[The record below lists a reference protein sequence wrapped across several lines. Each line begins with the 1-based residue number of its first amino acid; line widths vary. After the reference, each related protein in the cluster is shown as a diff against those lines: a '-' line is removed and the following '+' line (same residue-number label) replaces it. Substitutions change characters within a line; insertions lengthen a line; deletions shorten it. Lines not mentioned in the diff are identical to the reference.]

1 MHSLND
7 VFAWSFVSLFN
18 YETCR
23 FIWYTIGKRRCRI
36 IDTAICLYRVFIPTS
51 SLCLRK
57 QCSIVFPISI
67 SLLLIWNTN
76 FTKTRNTYITQNSRV
91 AIIILMCA
99 SIVELSTHCMGGYRL
114 LVFHLQ
120 LGYDIEQSRQWCLRN
135 FVVVSLAS
143 ESVPLQHY
151 TPSNIELDWGIPLNN
166 NHPDS
171 GWNTLS

>member
-18 YETCR
+18 YETC
-23 FIWYTIGKRRCRI
+23 I

-120 LGYDIEQSRQWCLRN
+120 LGYDIEQSRQRSLRN
-135 FVVVSLAS
+135 FTVSLAS
-143 ESVPLQHY
+143 EGIPLL
-151 TPSNIELDWGIPLNN
+151 ELDWGIPLNN